1 MLKFCLSSLQPTTD
15 NESCLVEVRRFS
27 MFEFTEEYEP
37 LLREVREIAE
47 RVVKPRAREIE
58 ESDEFPVDMA
68 NRFFK
73 EGYLQILIPKHL
85 GGMGKDVTSLCII
98 SEEIAKV
105 SASMALLVIVQSV
118 GTLPLLLFGTDHQKK
133 ECCSK
138 IPKDRL
144 VMAFCLTEPLAGSD
158 VGSMQMT
165 ARKEGNR
172 YLLNGK
178 KSFVTNGG
186 VADKYVV
193 FAKTNPPRGRRG
205 ISAFVVDKALQGM
218 TFGSKDD
225 KIGMRGIPSCSI
237 SFKDV
242 HASEDHLIGEEGDG
256 FRIAMESINRSRP
269 AIGAQALGIA
279 ESAMETAT
287 LFAMRRRQFG
297 KPIAKLE
304 GMQFMLAEM
313 ATMVES
319 AKALVYKAAW
329 HLDKDL
335 PHATKYSAMSKY
347 FASDVAMKITT
358 DAVQILGGY
367 GCLRGGNLERTMRD
381 AKITQIYE
389 GTNQV
394 QRFVVAEQV
403 IKEFLERY
411 GMGKDWSEFL

>member
-1 MLKFCLSSLQPTTD
+1 
-15 NESCLVEVRRFS
+15 

-37 LLREVREIAE
+37 LLREVREVAE
-47 RVVKPRAREIE
+47 KVVKPRAREIE

-73 EGYLQILIPKHL
+73 EGYLQVFIPKHL
-85 GGMGKDVTSLCII
+85 GGMGKDTTTLCII
-98 SEEIAKV
+98 SEEIARV
-105 SASMALLVIVQSV
+105 SASMALLLIVQSV
-118 GTLPLLLFGTDHQKK
+118 GTLPLLLFGNDSQKT

-144 VMAFCLTEPLAGSD
+144 IMAFCLTEPLAGSD
-158 VGSMQMT
+158 VGSMQMAAT
-165 ARKEGNR
+165 KEGDR

-205 ISAFVVDKALQGM
+205 ISAFVVDKGAPGM
-218 TFGSKDD
+218 TFSSKDD

-237 SFKDV
+237 SFKEV
-242 HASEDHLIGEEGDG
+242 PVSKMHLIGDEGDG
-256 FRIAMESINRSRP
+256 FKIAMETLNRSRP
-269 AIGAQALGIA
+269 AVGAQALGIA

-313 ATMVES
+313 ATMMES

-335 PHATKYSAMSKY
+335 PHATKYSAMSKF

-358 DAVQILGGY
+358 EAVQILGGY
-367 GCLRGGNLERTMRD
+367 GCLKSGNLERTMRD

-394 QRFVVAEQV
+394 QKFVVAEQL
-403 IKEFLERY
+403 IKEFLEKY
-411 GMGKDWSEFL
+411 GMGRDWSEFL

>member
-1 MLKFCLSSLQPTTD
+1 
-15 NESCLVEVRRFS
+15 

-47 RVVKPRAREIE
+47 KVVKPRAKEIE
-58 ESDEFPVDMA
+58 ESDEFPEDMA

-73 EGYLQILIPKHL
+73 EGYLQILIPRHL
-85 GGMGKDVTSLCII
+85 GGIGKDITSFCIV

-105 SASMALLVIVQSV
+105 SASMSLLVIVQSV
-118 GTLPLLLFGTDHQKK
+118 GTLPILLSGNDSQKS
-133 ECCSK
+133 ELCYQ

-144 VMAFCLTEPLAGSD
+144 IMAFCLTEPLAGSD

-165 ARKEGNR
+165 ATKEGSQ

-178 KSFVTNGG
+178 KNFVTNGG
-186 VADKYVV
+186 VADQYIV
-193 FAKTNPPRGRRG
+193 FAKTSPPKGRRG
-205 ISAFVVDKALQGM
+205 ISAFIVGKELPGM
-218 TFGSKDD
+218 TFSSKDD

-242 HASEDHLIGEEGDG
+242 PVSVTNLIGEEGEG
-256 FRIAMESINRSRP
+256 FKIAMETLNRSRP

-279 ESAMETAT
+279 ESAMEIAT
-287 LFAMRRRQFG
+287 LFAMRRKQFG

-304 GMQFMLAEM
+304 GMQFMVADM
-313 ATMVES
+313 ATMIES

-329 HLDKDL
+329 HLDKGL
-335 PHATKYSAMSKY
+335 PHATKYSAMSKF

-367 GCLRGGNLERTMRD
+367 GCLKSGNLERNMRD

-394 QRFVVAEQV
+394 QRFVVAEQL
-403 IKEFLERY
+403 IKEFLEKY
-411 GMGKDWSEFL
+411 GMGRDWSEFL

>member
-1 MLKFCLSSLQPTTD
+1 
-15 NESCLVEVRRFS
+15 

-47 RVVKPRAREIE
+47 KVVKPRAREIE

-68 NRFFK
+68 NRFFM
-73 EGYLQILIPKHL
+73 EGYLQILIPKQL
-85 GGMGKDVTSLCII
+85 GGMGKDVTSFCII

-105 SASMALLVIVQSV
+105 SASMALLVIVQTV
-118 GTLPLLLFGTDHQKK
+118 GTLPLLIFGTDSQKK

-186 VADKYVV
+186 VADKYIV
-193 FAKTNPPRGRRG
+193 FAKTNAPRGRRG
-205 ISAFVVDKALQGM
+205 ISAFVVDKDLEGM
-218 TFGSKDD
+218 AFGSKDD

-237 SFKDV
+237 SFKEV
-242 HASEDHLIGEEGDG
+242 HASEGHLIGEEGDG
-256 FRIAMESINRSRP
+256 FRIAMETLNRSRP

-329 HLDKDL
+329 HLDKNL

-367 GCLRGGNLERTMRD
+367 GCLRGGNLERAMRD

-411 GMGKDWSEFL
+411 GMGRDWSEFL

>member
-1 MLKFCLSSLQPTTD
+1 
-15 NESCLVEVRRFS
+15 

-37 LLREVREIAE
+37 LLKEVREVAE
-47 RVVKPRAREIE
+47 KVVKPRSREIE
-58 ESDEFPVDMA
+58 ESDEFPVELA
-68 NRFFK
+68 HRFFK

-85 GGMGKDVTSLCII
+85 GGMGKDVTSFCIV

-105 SASMALLVIVQSV
+105 SASMSLLIIVQSV
-118 GTLPLLLFGTDHQKK
+118 GTLPILIFGNDFQKL
-133 ECCSK
+133 EFGSR
-138 IPKDRL
+138 IPKDHL
-144 VMAFCLTEPLAGSD
+144 IMAFCLTEPLAGSD

-165 ARKEGNR
+165 AAKEGDQ

-178 KSFVTNGG
+178 KNFVTNGG
-186 VADKYVV
+186 LADKYIV
-193 FAKTNPPRGRRG
+193 FAKTNLPRGRRG
-205 ISAFVVDKALQGM
+205 ISAFVVDKGLRGM
-218 TFGSKDD
+218 TFSSKDD

-237 SFKDV
+237 TFKDV
-242 HASEDHLIGEEGDG
+242 PVSKSNLLGEEGEG
-256 FRIAMESINRSRP
+256 FKIAMETLNRSRP

-279 ESAMETAT
+279 ENAMEIAT

-313 ATMVES
+313 ATMMES

-329 HLDKDL
+329 HLDKGL
-335 PHATKYSAMSKY
+335 PRATKYSAMAKF

-367 GCLRGGNLERTMRD
+367 GCLKSGNLERNMRD

-394 QRFVVAEQV
+394 QRFVVAEQL
-403 IKEFLERY
+403 IKEFLEKY

>member
-1 MLKFCLSSLQPTTD
+1 
-15 NESCLVEVRRFS
+15 

-47 RVVKPRAREIE
+47 KDIKPRSKEIE
-58 ESDEFPVDMA
+58 ESDAFPFDMA
-68 NRFFK
+68 KRLFK
-73 EGYLQILIPKHL
+73 EGYLQILIPSSN
-85 GGMGKDVTSLCII
+85 GGMGRDITSFCII
-98 SEEIAKV
+98 TEEIAKV

-118 GTLPLLLFGTDHQKK
+118 GTLPILIFGNDSQKSEFCSRIARDHLLMT
-133 ECCSK
+133 
-138 IPKDRL
+138 
-144 VMAFCLTEPLAGSD
+144 FCLTEPLAGSD
-158 VGSMQMT
+158 VGSMRMT
-165 ARKEGNR
+165 ATKEGSQ

-193 FAKTNPPRGRRG
+193 FAKTDPARGRRG
-205 ISAFVVDKALQGM
+205 ISAFALDKGLAGI
-218 TFGSKDD
+218 TYSSKDD
-225 KIGMRGIPSCSI
+225 KIGMRGIPSCSV
-237 SFKDV
+237 SFSDV
-242 HASEDHLIGEEGDG
+242 AVPKKYLLGEEGDG
-256 FRIAMESINRSRP
+256 FKIAMEALNRSRP
-269 AIGAQALGIA
+269 AVGAQALGIA
-279 ESAMETAT
+279 ESAMEIAT

-313 ATMVES
+313 ATMIES

-329 HLDKDL
+329 HLDKGL
-335 PHATKYSAMSKY
+335 RHATKYSAMCKY

-367 GCLRGGNLERTMRD
+367 GCLKSGNLERTMRD

-389 GTNQV
+389 GTNQI

-403 IKEFLERY
+403 IKEFIEKY
-411 GMGKDWSEFL
+411 GMGRDWSEFL

>member
-1 MLKFCLSSLQPTTD
+1 
-15 NESCLVEVRRFS
+15 

-37 LLREVREIAE
+37 LLKQVREIAE
-47 RVVKPRAREIE
+47 KVVKPRAREIE
-58 ESDEFPVDMA
+58 ESDEFPADMA
-68 NRFFK
+68 NRFFQ
-73 EGYLQILIPKHL
+73 EGYLQILIPEHL
-85 GGMGKDVTSLCII
+85 GGMGKDITSFCII

-118 GTLPLLLFGTDHQKK
+118 GTLPLLLFGTDYQKA
-133 ECCSK
+133 ECCCK
-138 IPKDRL
+138 IPRDRL

-165 ARKEGNR
+165 ATKEGDL

-205 ISAFVVDKALQGM
+205 ISAFVVDKGARGI

-225 KIGMRGIPSCSI
+225 KIGMRGIPSCAI

-242 HASEDHLIGEEGDG
+242 PAPNTHLIGEEGDG
-256 FRIAMESINRSRP
+256 FKIAMETLNRSRP

-279 ESAMETAT
+279 ESAMEIAT
-287 LFAMRRRQFG
+287 VFAMRRRQFG

-313 ATMVES
+313 ATMMES

-335 PHATKYSAMSKY
+335 PHATKYSAMSKF

-367 GCLRGGNLERTMRD
+367 GCLKSGNLERTMRD

-394 QRFVVAEQV
+394 QKFVVAEQL
-403 IKEFLERY
+403 IKEFLEKY
-411 GMGKDWSEFL
+411 GMGRDWSEFL

>member
-1 MLKFCLSSLQPTTD
+1 
-15 NESCLVEVRRFS
+15 

-37 LLREVREIAE
+37 LLREVREIAGK
-47 RVVKPRAREIE
+47 VVKPRAKEIE
-58 ESDEFPVDMA
+58 ESDEFPADMA
-68 NRFFK
+68 NRFFQ
-73 EGYLQILIPKHL
+73 EGYLQVLIPNHF
-85 GGMGKDVTSLCII
+85 GGMGRDITSFCII

-105 SASMALLVIVQSV
+105 SASMALLVIVQTV
-118 GTLPLLLFGTDHQKK
+118 GTLPILTFGNDSQKS
-133 ECCSK
+133 ELCSQ

-144 VMAFCLTEPLAGSD
+144 IMAFCLTEPQAGSD

-165 ARKEGNR
+165 ATKEENQ

-178 KSFVTNGG
+178 KNFVTNGG
-186 VADKYVV
+186 VADKYIV

-205 ISAFVVDKALQGM
+205 ISAFVVEKGLHGM
-218 TFGSKDD
+218 TFSSKDD
-225 KIGMRGIPSCSI
+225 KIGMRGVPSCSI
-237 SFKDV
+237 TFKEV
-242 HASEDHLIGEEGDG
+242 PVSKSELLGEEGEG
-256 FRIAMESINRSRP
+256 FKIAMETLNRSRP

-279 ESAMETAT
+279 ESAMEIAT

-304 GMQFMLAEM
+304 GMQFMLADM
-313 ATMVES
+313 ATMIES

-329 HLDKDL
+329 HLDKGL
-335 PHATKYSAMSKY
+335 PHATKYSAMSKF

-367 GCLRGGNLERTMRD
+367 GCLKSGNLERNMRD

-394 QRFVVAEQV
+394 QRFVVAEQL
-403 IKEFLERY
+403 IKEFLEKY
-411 GMGKDWSEFL
+411 GMGRDWSEFL

>member
-1 MLKFCLSSLQPTTD
+1 
-15 NESCLVEVRRFS
+15 

-47 RVVKPRAREIE
+47 KVVKPRAREIE
-58 ESDEFPVDMA
+58 ESDQFPVDMA
-68 NRFFK
+68 TRFFK
-73 EGYLQILIPKHL
+73 EGYLQVLIPKHL
-85 GGMGKDVTSLCII
+85 GGMGKDVTSFCIL

-105 SASMALLVIVQSV
+105 SASMALLVIVQTV
-118 GTLPLLLFGTDHQKK
+118 GTLPLLLFGTDSQKK
-133 ECCSK
+133 ECCAKISK
-138 IPKDRL
+138 DHL

-165 ARKEGNR
+165 ASKEGNR
-172 YLLNGK
+172 YVLNGK

-205 ISAFVVDKALQGM
+205 ISAFVVDKGLQGM

-237 SFKDV
+237 SFKDAC
-242 HASEDHLIGEEGDG
+242 ASEEHRIGEEGDG
-256 FRIAMESINRSRP
+256 FKIAMETLNRSRP

-403 IKEFLERY
+403 IKEFLEKY
-411 GMGKDWSEFL
+411 GMGRDWSEFL

>member
-1 MLKFCLSSLQPTTD
+1 
-15 NESCLVEVRRFS
+15 

-37 LLREVREIAE
+37 LLREVREIAGK
-47 RVVKPRAREIE
+47 VVKPRAKEIE
-58 ESDEFPVDMA
+58 ESDEFPADMA
-68 NRFFK
+68 NRFFQ
-73 EGYLQILIPKHL
+73 EGYLQVLIPNHF
-85 GGMGKDVTSLCII
+85 GGMGRDITSFCII

-105 SASMALLVIVQSV
+105 SASMALLVIVQTV
-118 GTLPLLLFGTDHQKK
+118 GTLPILTFGNDSQKS
-133 ECCSK
+133 ELCPQ

-144 VMAFCLTEPLAGSD
+144 IMAFCLTEPQAGSD

-165 ARKEGNR
+165 ATQEGNQ

-186 VADKYVV
+186 VADKYIV
-193 FAKTNPPRGRRG
+193 FAKTNPRRGRRG
-205 ISAFVVDKALQGM
+205 ISAFVVEKGLHGM
-218 TFGSKDD
+218 TFSSKDD
-225 KIGMRGIPSCSI
+225 KIGMRGVPSCSI
-237 SFKDV
+237 TFKEV
-242 HASEDHLIGEEGDG
+242 PVSKSELLGEEGEG
-256 FRIAMESINRSRP
+256 FKIAMETLNRSRP

-279 ESAMETAT
+279 ESAMEIAT

-313 ATMVES
+313 ATMIES

-329 HLDKDL
+329 HLDKNL
-335 PHATKYSAMSKY
+335 PHATKYSAMSKF

-367 GCLRGGNLERTMRD
+367 GCLKSGNLERNMRD

-394 QRFVVAEQV
+394 QRFVVAEQL
-403 IKEFLERY
+403 IKEFLEKY
-411 GMGKDWSEFL
+411 GMGRDWSEFL

>member
-1 MLKFCLSSLQPTTD
+1 
-15 NESCLVEVRRFS
+15 

-47 RVVKPRAREIE
+47 KVVKPRAREIE
-58 ESDEFPVDMA
+58 ESDEFPQDMA

-85 GGMGKDVTSLCII
+85 GGMGKDTTTFCII

-105 SASMALLVIVQSV
+105 SASMALLLIVQSV
-118 GTLPLLLFGTDHQKK
+118 GTLPLLLFGSDFQKT

-144 VMAFCLTEPLAGSD
+144 IMAFCLTEPLAGSD

-165 ARKEGNR
+165 ATKEGSR

-186 VADKYVV
+186 VADKYIV

-205 ISAFVVDKALQGM
+205 ISAFVVDKGAQGM
-218 TFGSKDD
+218 TFSSKDD

-237 SFKDV
+237 SFKEV
-242 HASEDHLIGEEGDG
+242 PASDRHLIGEEGDG
-256 FRIAMESINRSRP
+256 FKIAMETLNRSRP

-279 ESAMETAT
+279 ENAMETAT

-313 ATMVES
+313 ATMMES

-335 PHATKYSAMSKY
+335 PHATKYSAMSKF

-367 GCLRGGNLERTMRD
+367 GCLKSGNLERTMRD

-394 QRFVVAEQV
+394 QKFVVAEQL
-403 IKEFLERY
+403 IKEFLEKY
-411 GMGKDWSEFL
+411 GMGRDWSEFL

>member
-1 MLKFCLSSLQPTTD
+1 
-15 NESCLVEVRRFS
+15 

-47 RVVKPRAREIE
+47 KVVKPRAKEIE

-73 EGYLQILIPKHL
+73 EGYLRVLIPSHF
-85 GGMGKDVTSLCII
+85 GGMGKDITSFCII

-105 SASMALLVIVQSV
+105 SASMALLVIVQTV
-118 GTLPLLLFGTDHQKK
+118 GTFPLLIFGNDSQKA
-133 ECCSK
+133 EYCSR
-138 IPKDRL
+138 ITKDRL
-144 VMAFCLTEPLAGSD
+144 IMAFCLTEPLAGSD

-165 ARKEGNR
+165 ATKEGGQ

-193 FAKTNPPRGRRG
+193 FAKTSPPKGRRG
-205 ISAFVVDKALQGM
+205 ISAFVVDKGSPGM
-218 TFGSKDD
+218 TFSSKDD

-242 HASEDHLIGEEGDG
+242 HTSEGHLIGEEGEG
-256 FRIAMESINRSRP
+256 FKIAMETLNRSRP

-329 HLDKDL
+329 HLDKNL

-403 IKEFLERY
+403 IKEFLEKY
-411 GMGKDWSEFL
+411 GMGRDWSEFL

>member
-1 MLKFCLSSLQPTTD
+1 
-15 NESCLVEVRRFS
+15 

-47 RVVKPRAREIE
+47 KVVKPRAREIE
-58 ESDEFPVDMA
+58 ESDEFPLDMA
-68 NRFFK
+68 NRFFE

-85 GGMGKDVTSLCII
+85 GGMGKDITTFCII

-105 SASMALLVIVQSV
+105 SASMALLLIVQSV
-118 GTLPLLLFGTDHQKK
+118 GTLPLLLFGSDFQKT

-138 IPKDRL
+138 IPKSHL
-144 VMAFCLTEPLAGSD
+144 IMAFCLTEPLAGSD

-165 ARKEGNR
+165 ATKEGSQ

-186 VADKYVV
+186 VADKYIV
-193 FAKTNPPRGRRG
+193 FAKTHPPRGRRG
-205 ISAFVVDKALQGM
+205 ISAFVVDKGAQGI
-218 TFGSKDD
+218 TFSSKDD

-237 SFKDV
+237 SFKEV
-242 HASEDHLIGEEGDG
+242 PASNMHLIGEEGDG
-256 FRIAMESINRSRP
+256 FKIATETLNRSRP

-313 ATMVES
+313 ATMMES

-329 HLDKDL
+329 HLDKGL
-335 PHATKYSAMSKY
+335 PHATKYSAMSKF

-367 GCLRGGNLERTMRD
+367 GCLKSGNIERTMRD

-394 QRFVVAEQV
+394 QRFVVAEQI
-403 IKEFLERY
+403 IKESLEKY
-411 GMGKDWSEFL
+411 GMGRDWSEFL

>member
-1 MLKFCLSSLQPTTD
+1 
-15 NESCLVEVRRFS
+15 

-37 LLREVREIAE
+37 LLREVREMAE
-47 RVVKPRAREIE
+47 NVVKPRTKEIE

-73 EGYLQILIPKHL
+73 EGYLQILIPKPL
-85 GGMGKDVTSLCII
+85 GGMGKDITTFCII

-118 GTLPLLLFGTDHQKK
+118 GTLPLLLFGNDSQKS

-144 VMAFCLTEPLAGSD
+144 IMAFCLTEPLAGSD

-165 ARKEGNR
+165 ARREGNQ
-172 YLLNGK
+172 YFLNGK
-178 KSFVTNGG
+178 KNFVTNGG
-186 VADKYVV
+186 VADQYIV
-193 FAKTNPPRGRRG
+193 FAKTNPLRGKRG
-205 ISAFVVDKALQGM
+205 ISAFIVEKELPGM
-218 TFGSKDD
+218 TFSSKDD

-237 SFKDV
+237 SFKEV
-242 HASEDHLIGEEGDG
+242 PVSKTNLIGEEGDG
-256 FRIAMESINRSRP
+256 FKIAMETLNRSRP

-279 ESAMETAT
+279 ESAMEIAT
-287 LFAMRRRQFG
+287 LFAMRRKQFG

-304 GMQFMLAEM
+304 GMQFMLADM
-313 ATMVES
+313 ATMIES

-329 HLDKDL
+329 QLDKGL
-335 PHATKYSAMSKY
+335 PHATKYSAMSKF

-367 GCLRGGNLERTMRD
+367 GCLKSGNLERTMRD

-403 IKEFLERY
+403 IKEFLEKY
-411 GMGKDWSEFL
+411 GMGRDWSEFL

>member
-1 MLKFCLSSLQPTTD
+1 
-15 NESCLVEVRRFS
+15 

-37 LLREVREIAE
+37 LLREVREIAGK
-47 RVVKPRAREIE
+47 VVKPRAKEIE
-58 ESDEFPVDMA
+58 ESEEFPVDMA

-73 EGYLQILIPKHL
+73 EGYLQILIPNQF
-85 GGMGKDVTSLCII
+85 GGMGKDITSFCII

-118 GTLPLLLFGTDHQKK
+118 GTIPLLLSGSDSQKI
-133 ECCSK
+133 EYCSK

-144 VMAFCLTEPLAGSD
+144 IMAFGLTEPLAGSD

-165 ARKEGNR
+165 AKREGNQ
-172 YLLNGK
+172 YILNGK

-186 VADKYVV
+186 VADKYIV
-193 FAKTNPPRGRRG
+193 FVKTNPPRGRRG
-205 ISAFVVDKALQGM
+205 I
-218 TFGSKDD
+218 
-225 KIGMRGIPSCSI
+225 PSCTI
-237 SFKDV
+237 TFRDFP
-242 HASEDHLIGEEGDG
+242 ALTTDLIGEEGDG
-256 FRIAMESINRSRP
+256 FKLAMETLNRSRP

-279 ESAMETAT
+279 EGAMEIAT

-313 ATMVES
+313 ATMIES

-329 HLDKDL
+329 HLDKGL
-335 PHATKYSAMSKY
+335 PHATKYSAMSKF

-367 GCLRGGNLERTMRD
+367 GCLKSGNLERNMRD

-389 GTNQV
+389 GTNQI
-394 QRFVVAEQV
+394 QRFVVAEQL
-403 IKEFLERY
+403 IKEFLEKY
-411 GMGKDWSEFL
+411 GMGRNGSEFL